1 MVHALSQKHF
11 HNNKSISVPFK
22 NSCKNGLRLLVI
34 KSSFW
39 GRHSLYS
46 KCEKKLPSVWS
57 KLKREGASF
66 EKTVC
71 CQLISIEM
79 IDCASGQLHI
89 SNTGLNV

>member
-1 MVHALSQKHF
+1 MLLARNTFTTTS
-11 HNNKSISVPFK
+11 PFLCLLK
-22 NSCKNGLRLLVI
+22 TAVKNGLRLLVI

-66 EKTVC
+66 EKTIC
-71 CQLISIEM
+71 CQLNSIEM
-79 IDCASGQLHI
+79 IDCVSGQLHI